1 MNNIVWSVYHRL
13 KYLVSINKLHPH
25 ECNIKNQV
33 KGSQINFL
41 PRVGA
46 MIVSFFP
53 LLKETERVRSS
64 PPKMK
69 TLNLTI
75 IIIVIILNVKIDTF
89 ESSKINKSKV
99 FLL

>member
-1 MNNIVWSVYHRL
+1 M
-13 KYLVSINKLHPH
+13 SINKIHPH

-33 KGSQINFL
+33 KGSQINFP
-41 PRVGA
+41 PRLGTLKST

-53 LLKETERVRSS
+53 LLKQTERVRSS

-75 IIIVIILNVKIDTF
+75 MIIIIILNVKIDTF

>member
-1 MNNIVWSVYHRL
+1 M
-13 KYLVSINKLHPH
+13 SINKIHPH

-41 PRVGA
+41 PRVGTLKST

-53 LLKETERVRSS
+53 LLKQTQRVRSS
-64 PPKMK
+64 PLKMK

>member
-1 MNNIVWSVYHRL
+1 M
-13 KYLVSINKLHPH
+13 SINKIHPH

-33 KGSQINFL
+33 EGSQINFL

-53 LLKETERVRSS
+53 LLKQTERVRSS
-64 PPKMK
+64 PLKMK
-69 TLNLTI
+69 TLNLTII
-75 IIIVIILNVKIDTF
+75 IIIVIILNVKIDTL
-89 ESSKINKSKV
+89 ESSKINKCKV

>member
-1 MNNIVWSVYHRL
+1 M
-13 KYLVSINKLHPH
+13 KYLVSINKIHPH
-25 ECNIKNQV
+25 ECNIKNQLE
-33 KGSQINFL
+33 GSQINFL
-41 PRVGA
+41 PKVGTLKST

-53 LLKETERVRSS
+53 LLKQTQRVRSS
-64 PPKMK
+64 PLKMK
-69 TLNLTI
+69 TLNLTV